1 MKCHCRSGKE
11 GEVDHE
17 FVDGSCNAR
26 TEYCAGR
33 TCLWKNEYDLERYE
47 ELRDIAAQ
55 MVAINTDIPVE
66 IVKMH
71 FCNEDGYQTP
81 KVDTRAVIF
90 QDGKI
95 LLVHEKNGTWA
106 LPGGWCDVDQS
117 IASNIEKET
126 KEEAGLEVKADQV
139 IAVQDWRKHN
149 KCNLPYG
156 VVKIFVQCNVIGGN
170 FQENIETTES
180 KYFTKEELPENLAVE
195 KVTKEQIRM
204 CFEAYESDS
213 WKTLLD

>member
-1 MKCHCRSGKE
+1 MNSWMDLAMRVQSI
-11 GEVDHE
+11 
-17 FVDGSCNAR
+17 AQ
-26 TEYCAGR
+26 AG
-33 TCLWKNEYDLERYE
+33 LAYGKNEYDLERYE
-47 ELRDIAAQ
+47 ELRDIATQ

-117 IASNIEKET
+117 VASNIEKET

-156 VVKIFVQCNVIGGN
+156 VVKIFVQCNVIGGG
-170 FQENIETTES
+170 FQENIETTEI

-195 KVTKEQIRM
+195 KVTKEQIWM
-204 CFEAYESDS
+204 CFEAYESES

>member
-1 MKCHCRSGKE
+1 M
-11 GEVDHE
+11 
-17 FVDGSCNAR
+17 
-26 TEYCAGR
+26 
-33 TCLWKNEYDLERYE
+33 
-47 ELRDIAAQ
+47 
-55 MVAINTDIPVE
+55 
-66 IVKMH
+66 
-71 FCNEDGYQTP
+71 
-81 KVDTRAVIF
+81 
-90 QDGKI
+90 
-95 LLVHEKNGTWA
+95 HEKNGTWA

-195 KVTKEQIRM
+195 KVTKEQIWM

>member
-1 MKCHCRSGKE
+1 MNSWMDLAMRVQSI
-11 GEVDHE
+11 
-17 FVDGSCNAR
+17 AQ
-26 TEYCAGR
+26 AG
-33 TCLWKNEYDLERYE
+33 LAYGKNEYDLERYE

-156 VVKIFVQCNVIGGN
+156 VVKIFVQCNVIGGG

>member
-1 MKCHCRSGKE
+1 MNSWMDLAMRVQSI
-11 GEVDHE
+11 
-17 FVDGSCNAR
+17 AQ
-26 TEYCAGR
+26 AG
-33 TCLWKNEYDLERYE
+33 LAYGKNEYDLERYE

-170 FQENIETTES
+170 CQENIDTTES
-180 KYFTKEELPENLAVE
+180 KYFTKE
-195 KVTKEQIRM
+195 
-204 CFEAYESDS
+204 
-213 WKTLLD
+213 

>member
-66 IVKMH
+66 IVK
-71 FCNEDGYQTP
+71 C
-81 KVDTRAVIF
+81 
-90 QDGKI
+90 
-95 LLVHEKNGTWA
+95 
-106 LPGGWCDVDQS
+106 
-117 IASNIEKET
+117 
-126 KEEAGLEVKADQV
+126 
-139 IAVQDWRKHN
+139 
-149 KCNLPYG
+149 
-156 VVKIFVQCNVIGGN
+156 IFVMRMAIRHRRWTPGLL
-170 FQENIETTES
+170 FF
-180 KYFTKEELPENLAVE
+180 KME
-195 KVTKEQIRM
+195 KFCLCMRKWNMGIAGRLV
-204 CFEAYESDS
+204 
-213 WKTLLD
+213 